1 MKKYGVIF
9 IVLIGILTGLTAAAN
24 GIAITA
30 GLIGVIC
37 FASVLLAD
45 YERAT
50 YILAAY
56 ALVDF
61 LMRTFGGNFAS
72 IWDELLLIAMIC
84 LWMYKLFTERKTA
97 AIKQTPLDMPV
108 IFFIAVML
116 FMLIINSPDY
126 RISLEGFRATIQYM
140 LWYFAALQLMKN
152 KKSARNVCNALVLMG
167 AAMALHGV
175 YQYIIGAEMPAGW
188 IDQNENSVRTRV
200 YSILTSPN
208 IMGSFMTLCIPITV
222 SLGIYETENRKK
234 RYLYFFF
241 ALMMCA
247 SLIFTFS
254 RGAWMGFA
262 VAVGVYI
269 FMKDKRLIIPAI
281 IAAVLVIFLVPSVGN
296 RITYM
301 LSDEYIESSMKGGR
315 LIRWLQGMQLLK
327 ETDPVMG
334 VGLGHFGGAVAM
346 NNNTQSYI
354 GREIVRTFYM
364 DNYYLKTAV
373 ETGIIG
379 LLSFVILMYQTIIS
393 SVRTIAKAEEKGY
406 REIEIGILAGLCG
419 IMCHNLVENIFEVP
433 MMASCFWLMAAVMM
447 HLWYEQ
453 RQEIKPKTV
462 KKTIKTVKEETL
474 TT

>member
-9 IVLIGILTGLTAAAN
+9 IVLGGILTGLLAAAN
-24 GIAITA
+24 GFAAATV
-30 GLIGVIC
+30 LIGIVC
-37 FASVLLAD
+37 MAALLLSD

-56 ALVDF
+56 ALADY
-61 LMRTFGGNFAS
+61 LMRNFGGGFAS
-72 IWDELLLIAMIC
+72 VWDELLLIAMVC
-84 LWMYKLFTERKTA
+84 LWMYKLFKERKA
-97 AIKQTPLDMPV
+97 VPIKQTPLDMPL
-108 IFFIAVML
+108 IFFISVML

-126 RISLEGFRATIQYM
+126 RISMEGFRATIQYM
-140 LWYFAALQLMKN
+140 LWYFAALQLMKD

-167 AAMALHGV
+167 SAMALHGV

-188 IDQNENSVRTRV
+188 IDQNEYSVRTRV

-222 SLGIYETENRKK
+222 SLGMYEEENKKK

-247 SLIFTFS
+247 SLVFTFS
-254 RGAWMGFA
+254 RGAWIGFA
-262 VAVGVYI
+262 VAAGVYI
-269 FMKDKRLIIPAI
+269 FMKDKRLIIPAV

-301 LSDEYIESSMKGGR
+301 LSDEYIESSLRGGR
-315 LIRWLQGMQLLK
+315 LIRWSQGLDILRM
-327 ETDPVMG
+327 DPLMG

-346 NNNTQSYI
+346 NNEMKRYI
-354 GREIVRTFYM
+354 GKELVKTFYM

-379 LLSFVILMYQTIIS
+379 LISF
-393 SVRTIAKAEEKGY
+393 
-406 REIEIGILAGLCG
+406 
-419 IMCHNLVENIFEVP
+419 
-433 MMASCFWLMAAVMM
+433 AV
-447 HLWYEQ
+447 
-453 RQEIKPKTV
+453 
-462 KKTIKTVKEETL
+462 
-474 TT
+474 